1 MENKYICPRCGKQMK
16 LNNDTNVLSCKGIF
30 CDQEM
35 SLSEYLLSPDINI
48 LLGRTKT
55 NGDVLFLINSKDK
68 KFAIEV
74 DRVDNLNSETCN
86 FGPFDIDKLLNIQV
100 VTDNNI
106 VYENKNGSIPML
118 TGGILFGSV
127 GAIAGSMITNQKEN
141 IKNKISYH
149 LILKIDDIRIPSF
162 YIETEDSDLVYKFV
176 NTIELLRPQ
185 NPNKN

>member
-1 MENKYICPRCGKQMK
+1 M
-16 LNNDTNVLSCKGIF
+16 
-30 CDQEM
+30 
-35 SLSEYLLSPDINI
+35 
-48 LLGRTKT
+48 
-55 NGDVLFLINSKDK
+55 
-68 KFAIEV
+68 
-74 DRVDNLNSETCN
+74 
-86 FGPFDIDKLLNIQV
+86 
-100 VTDNNI
+100 TDNNI

-118 TGGILFGSV
+118 AGGILFGSV
-127 GAIAGSMITNQKEN
+127 GAIAGSMITNQKQN

>member
-1 MENKYICPRCGKQMK
+1 MESKYICPKCGKQML
-16 LNNDTNVLSCKGIF
+16 LNTQD
-30 CDQEM
+30 
-35 SLSEYLLSPDINI
+35 NI
-48 LLGRTKT
+48 LLCKSIFCGKEMSVAEYNLCPDISMLLGETKT

-74 DRVDNLNSETCN
+74 DKVDNLNSEICN
-86 FGPFDIDKLLNIQV
+86 FGPFVINKLLSVQV

-118 TGGILFGSV
+118 AGGILFGSV
-127 GAIAGSMITNQKEN
+127 GAIAGSMITNQKQS
-141 IKNKISYH
+141 IKKKMSHH

-162 YIETEDSDLVYKFV
+162 YIETEDSDLVYKFI

-185 NPNKN
+185 NDKE

>member
-16 LNNDTNVLSCKGIF
+16 LNNDSNILSCKGFF
-30 CDQEM
+30 CGQEI
-35 SLSEYLLSPDINI
+35 SLAKYLLSPDINM
-48 LLGRTKT
+48 LLGKTKT
-55 NGDVLFLINSKDK
+55 NGDILFLINSKDK

-74 DRVDNLNSETCN
+74 ERVDNLNSETCN
-86 FGPFDIDKLLNIQV
+86 FGPFDIDKLLNVQV
-100 VTDNNI
+100 ATDNNI

-118 TGGILFGSV
+118 AGGILFGSIV
-127 GAIAGSMITNQKEN
+127 
-141 IKNKISYH
+141 KNKTSYH

-185 NPNKN
+185 KTDLN